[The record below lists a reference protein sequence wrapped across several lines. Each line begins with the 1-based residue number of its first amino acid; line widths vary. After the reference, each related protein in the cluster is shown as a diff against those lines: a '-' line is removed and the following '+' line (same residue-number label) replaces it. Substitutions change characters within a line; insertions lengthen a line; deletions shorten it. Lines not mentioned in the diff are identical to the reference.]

1 MHILDH
7 EAYQPALDLLGWS
20 ALPFLLV
27 GYTDDQVAAMCAVDG
42 GPEEVAALLLL
53 TFRTWLFFSC
63 HFALLQSKLPLH
75 RLFTFYP
82 FYCDQ
87 STPPFVY
94 PLWVCFVDCLCYYV
108 SPCRCC
114 CHLDATGTRSLNKF
128 KKRENR
134 DAQLKFLVERD
145 ARLKLE
151 DAERD
156 IKREAEQLAK
166 SKVKKE
172 TDRLKRKAKREAE
185 RPEREA
191 KRKAK
196 REARRVATLTLAKQA
211 KK

>member
-1 MHILDH
+1 M
-7 EAYQPALDLLGWS
+7 
-20 ALPFLLV
+20 
-27 GYTDDQVAAMCAVDG
+27 
-42 GPEEVAALLLL
+42 
-53 TFRTWLFFSC
+53 
-63 HFALLQSKLPLH
+63 LQSKLPLH

-128 KKRENR
+128 KKQENR

-156 IKREAEQLAK
+156 IKREAEQLAERLEREAK

-191 KRKAK
+191 KREAK
-196 REARRVATLTLAKQA
+196 REAEREARRVATLTLAKQA